1 MFERGIFCLL
11 PGSFIILNSYQSENV
26 ELKEILAEGNLELAA
41 YHQILNIL
49 SEVDIPRPV
58 IIDVHRLNT
67 LLTLPGEASRGK
79 IKQYCLLSRVRF
91 QGTDGIRGDFRNCD
105 CNGLEA
111 LEIFIRNHVVTAKLF
126 ELVSR
131 ALAVLAR
138 EHELTEISSPVL
150 LAHDSRSGS
159 DECLQ
164 GAFTGFSEAGLK
176 VFSLGMFP
184 TPGLPVLAAR
194 VGSSLFGVITA
205 SHNPASQ
212 NGLKLFC
219 GTSKLSEEGPAGE
232 FAISAFALQLALE
245 ESSRLSDGFQ
255 DSVRP
260 EPLVLFGDV
269 KAPVDFFLNVMK
281 STLDEIG
288 VPRSCHIVYDGANG
302 AFSKIGPALIRQTGC
317 NIHTVNC
324 LPLGDNINRGG
335 GVAELEGK
343 EFITGSDT
351 GDVAELPV
359 VREVFRIGREQAVSS
374 GFTSQAV
381 YGLVND
387 GDGDRGYLLYYM
399 KDSDRVYILNG
410 DREAWW
416 ILHGLTGNGTIKK
429 HPGEFFSH
437 TIESD
442 IMVSMAVERDFSLKS
457 CITPVG
463 DRRLLSARRGM
474 KPIIGWE
481 ESGHLLIRHRVFSPD
496 GNEQEVYTGN
506 GLLGALMAL
515 GAITK
520 VKIDPRV
527 IVSPY
532 PQGISRSRYVY
543 FVNKALFFPGSE
555 IWMGVKRIIEKGLRA
570 EIMSFTDDPQVLC
583 YRVHGEDS
591 TGNGIIFVRNSGTE
605 NKSGIYLRCSKDLYS
620 AMAAV
625 SSTLFEFMMKKM
637 KDADIPEAVWE
648 GELMNFLDKNGSV
661 AMNDFRKK
669 IDSNGLS
676 IHEDIPEDI
685 YMAFLYG
692 MRKQGNVRI
701 EEDIIELS
709 GKEESNDWRN

>member
-67 LLTLPGEASRGK
+67 LLTLPGEASREK

-302 AFSKIGPALIRQTGC
+302 AFSKIGPALIRQTGSF
-317 NIHTVNC
+317 N
-324 LPLGDNINRGG
+324 
-335 GVAELEGK
+335 K
-343 EFITGSDT
+343 YSS
-351 GDVAELPV
+351 
-359 VREVFRIGREQAVSS
+359 RIGREQAVSS

-442 IMVSMAVERDFSLKS
+442 IMVSVAVERDFSLKS

-496 GNEQEVYTGN
+496 GNEQDVYTGN

-648 GELMNFLDKNGSV
+648 GQLMNFLDKNGSV